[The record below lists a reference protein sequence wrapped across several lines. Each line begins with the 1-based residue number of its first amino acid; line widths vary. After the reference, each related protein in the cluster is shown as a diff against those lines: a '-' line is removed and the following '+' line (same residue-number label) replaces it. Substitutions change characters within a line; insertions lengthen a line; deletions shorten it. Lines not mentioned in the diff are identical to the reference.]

1 MTEYTGR
8 GDPARTMALLWG
20 LRKKPTRG
28 PKQGLSVEEIVRAG
42 IAAADEEGLA
52 ALSMRRVAERL
63 GVTAMSL
70 YTYVPGKAE
79 LIDVMLDTVVG
90 ETVEAHGDGNDAGG
104 VWRENLESVAR
115 GNWDLYHRHPWML
128 QVSATSRPPL
138 GPNAVAKYD
147 QELRAVDGVGLSEVE
162 MDSVVSLLAGYVQGA
177 ARASVEASQ
186 AEQRT
191 GITDDEWWSA
201 NAPLLEKVFDPDR
214 YPTAARVGPVA
225 GAAYEAAYDPD
236 FAFEFGLQRVLD
248 GVEALVRARE

>member
-8 GDPARTMALLWG
+8 GDPARTMTLLWG
-20 LRKKPTRG
+20 LQKKPTRG

-42 IAAADEEGLA
+42 IEAADEDGLA

-79 LIDVMLDTVVG
+79 LVDVMLDAAVG
-90 ETVEAHGDGNDAGG
+90 ETVEADDRGDAGG
-104 VWRENLESVAR
+104 GWRENLESVAR
-115 GNWDLYHRHPWML
+115 RNWDLYHRHPWML
-128 QVSATSRPPL
+128 QVSAMSRPPL
-138 GPNAVAKYD
+138 GPNAIAKYD
-147 QELRAVDGVGLSEVE
+147 QELRAVDGIGLSEVE

-177 ARASVEASQ
+177 ARASVEASR

-191 GITDDEWWSA
+191 GMTDDEWWSA
-201 NAPLLEKVFDPDR
+201 NAPLIEKVFDPDR

-248 GVEALVRARE
+248 GVEALVRARA

>member
-1 MTEYTGR
+1 
-8 GDPARTMALLWG
+8 MALLWG

-42 IAAADEEGLA
+42 IEAADEDGLA

-79 LIDVMLDTVVG
+79 LVDAMLDAVVG
-90 ETVEAHGDGNDAGG
+90 ETVEADDGNNAGG
-104 VWRENLESVAR
+104 GWRDNLKAVAR
-115 GNWDLYHRHPWML
+115 RNWDLYHRHPWML
-128 QVSATSRPPL
+128 QVSAMSRPPL
-138 GPNAVAKYD
+138 GPNAIAKYD
-147 QELRAVDGVGLSEVE
+147 QELRAVDGIGLSEVE
-162 MDSVVSLLAGYVQGA
+162 MDSVVSLLAGYVQGT

-191 GITDDEWWSA
+191 GMSDDEWWSA
-201 NAPLLEKVFDPDR
+201 NAPLIEKVFDPER

-248 GVEALVRARE
+248 GIEALVRARA